1 MTYHPVDEVG
11 AHGSTA
17 LELDVG
23 DADASVNDIDS
34 DVLTGSAVE
43 SISALGFRVGLGG
56 AQAGQTV
63 GSTILGRSGALRQ
76 GTSGTDGQK
85 LQINILLRDVGVR
98 GDVELDLG
106 VTLDVCDGGVLH
118 DVHDG
123 GVIGIQH
130 QRPPLVDLAGLDA
143 GRQLAA
149 VERTLVDVALGDGGL
164 DGSLRGV
171 NVGLVLAAVV
181 DDDEAAGDEVQG
193 LSVGERQAHELAVW
207 EELRAGGGQRC
218 QDGDRGGKRG
228 QDGGYGSHLAVILL
242 PAQEEE

>member
-11 AHGSTA
+11 GQSSTA

-23 DADASVNDIDS
+23 CTDTSVDDIDG

-43 SISALGFRVGLGG
+43 SVRALWVRVGLGG

-63 GSTILGRSGALRQ
+63 GSIILGGSGALRQ
-76 GTSGTDGQK
+76 GAGGVGWQK
-85 LQINILLRDVGVR
+85 VHIIILFRDVGVH
-98 GDVELDLG
+98 GDADLDLG

-123 GVIGIQH
+123 GVVGIQH
-130 QRPPLVDLAGLDA
+130 QRPPLVDLADLDA

-149 VERTLVDVALGDGGL
+149 VERAFEDVALGDGGH
-164 DGSLRGV
+164 DGGLRGV
-171 NVGLVLAAVV
+171 NVGLVHAAVV

-193 LSVGERQAHELAVW
+193 VGVGERQAHEFVVW

-228 QDGGYGSHLAVILL
+228 
-242 PAQEEE
+242 